1 MELERRYDIDWL
13 RIAAVLL
20 LIPFHTARVFNW
32 EEDFYVKNDPT
43 SVVAQRFIDFVGPW
57 HMSLLFLL
65 AGMATWLAF
74 RYRSAGQYAGERFK
88 RLLVPFIFGL
98 VVIVPPQTWLAYR
111 WHGKGD
117 PSYWSYY
124 PEVLDDH
131 DGRRADRL
139 PGRLHPWAPL
149 VHPLPLRV
157 RARRPADLRLVEAPR
172 ERQGASNAASD
183 ASRRCP
189 GCSSSCR
196 RSSSSCPWLAEGR
209 RPERAAGDRLLHHRH
224 PRLHAARRRT
234 HRARDRPRLA
244 LAARRRPRRRA
255 SSTSGPNPVPEAGA
269 TTWATPCT
277 SASSYSTRSACG
289 A

>member
-1 MELERRYDIDWL
+1 MGSEGITVELERRYDIDWL

-43 SVVAQRFIDFVGPW
+43 SGVAQRFIDFVGPW

-65 AGMATWLAF
+65 AGTATWLAF

-124 PEVLDDH
+124 PDFWTTTT
-131 DGRRADRL
+131 DGGVDGYQGGWT
-139 PGRLHPWAPL
+139 PGTSGSSSSSSCSRSSAC
-149 VHPLPLRV
+149 RSSSGC
-157 RARRPADLRLVEAPR
+157 APR
-172 ERQGASNAASD
+172 ERQGRANAASD

-196 RSSSSCPWLAEGR
+196 R
-209 RPERAAGDRLLHHRH
+209 
-224 PRLHAARRRT
+224 
-234 HRARDRPRLA
+234 
-244 LAARRRPRRRA
+244 
-255 SSTSGPNPVPEAGA
+255 
-269 TTWATPCT
+269 
-277 SASSYSTRSACG
+277 
-289 A
+289 